1 MLILE
6 HTAMQAM
13 ILQQTAAA
21 RAGVGAA
28 APVVDGAGAAQ
39 ALTYDP
45 AGADGAAGNN

>member
-1 MLILE
+1 MVL
-6 HTAMQAM
+6 QAM

-28 APVVDGAGAAQ
+28 APAADGAGAPQ

-45 AGADGAAGNN
+45 AAADGAGGTN